1 MMAAVSFWRRLPVPT
16 VPSSI
21 PRPPSST
28 LYAARTLRTLASAAC
43 PPPALRTVT
52 HFCNLSPLCATT
64 SWCPTPSS
72 MGWFCK
78 LWWCAVGVVVGTKDL
93 PICIALSS
101 HCHRNRKKANAPV
114 ILADIIYIDVHRLG
128 VTSTNPLSSGS
139 VHIYAPPPSPP
150 PTCTPPAAPCSI
162 FTAASAWHGTAGAAR
177 ASDLLLKGR
186 GTRVSHRAN
195 VGGCAAMTML
205 SDSNLKCH
213 IRVFP

>member
-1 MMAAVSFWRRLPVPT
+1 LRPRTAHHLHYVLLHSFATRCHCVPRLLGVQRPQWGG
-16 VPSSI
+16 SS
-21 PRPPSST
+21 SS
-28 LYAARTLRTLASAAC
+28 
-43 PPPALRTVT
+43 
-52 HFCNLSPLCATT
+52 LC
-64 SWCPTPSS
+64 S
-72 MGWFCK
+72 GGGGFR
-78 LWWCAVGVVVGTKDL
+78 VGVGTKDL